1 MRDFEKIR
9 LFFKRFNKS
18 IQTSKY
24 RLHYWESPTGMKL
37 ILNTSPE
44 IVPCPG
50 KLFKIRSVRNF
61 GI

>member
-1 MRDFEKIR
+1 MDDFKKIR
-9 LFFKRFNKS
+9 NFIPAKLTDKK

-50 KLFKIRSVRNF
+50 KSYQIRENWL
-61 GI
+61 

>member
-1 MRDFEKIR
+1 MISKKFENLYPIK
-9 LFFKRFNKS
+9 

-50 KLFKIRSVRNF
+50 KSYQIRENWL
-61 GI
+61 

>member
-1 MRDFEKIR
+1 MISKKFENLSPIK
-9 LFFKRFNKS
+9 

-50 KLFKIRSVRNF
+50 KSYQIKENWL
-61 GI
+61 